1 MTPLEQNVTS
11 AAIDDLVMRLGFGG
25 RRGWGVRGGLK
36 MRELRFL
43 GGSGGGGGD
52 GGGSG
57 GSEAEGFGIEGG
69 RGGGEIG
76 KTIRVFF
83 FEGS

>member
-1 MTPLEQNVTS
+1 MTPLEQDVTS
-11 AAIDDLVMRLGFGG
+11 ATIDDLVMRLGFGG
-25 RRGWGVRGGLK
+25 RRGWAVRGGLE
-36 MRELRFL
+36 MRELGFL
-43 GGSGGGGGD
+43 GGRGGG
-52 GGGSG
+52 G

-76 KTIRVFF
+76 KTIGVFF